1 MSTTSVEFGTASPTR
16 RGAAAKVL
24 FALVVL
30 AAVAGYGLY
39 LYRTRA
45 TNDAP
50 AGRPDPVLVKLAALE
65 SRMDRSATIEADLQ
79 RGLADLQRKLEIL
92 IQSASAIGADTSALR
107 ERAERAPT
115 PQPAA
120 LPTKH
125 VRRAAAPKPAQPQAP
140 APQVDASRVLG
151 VDSWNGQPVVAVS
164 SGGKI
169 EFLRNGDVLGD
180 AMLQSADAGKQ
191 RATFAR
197 HRKPGAAASERL
209 AQPLNLEAAEVA
221 P

>member
-1 MSTTSVEFGTASPTR
+1 MSTPVEIGSGSAARRGTASK
-16 RGAAAKVL
+16 AL

-30 AAVAGYGLY
+30 VAVAGYGVY
-39 LYRTRA
+39 LYRTRL
-45 TNDAP
+45 TNDTP
-50 AGRPDPVLVKLAALE
+50 AGRPDPVLVKLSALE
-65 SRMDRSATIEADLQ
+65 SRMDRSAAIEADLQ

-92 IQSASAIGADTSALR
+92 IQSASNIGADTSALR
-107 ERAERAPT
+107 ERAEHPPA

-120 LPTKH
+120 LPTKS
-125 VRRAAAPKPAQPQAP
+125 VRRAAAPKPAQPSPP
-140 APQVDASRVLG
+140 APQADASRVLG

-164 SGGKI
+164 TGGRI

-180 AMLQSADAGKQ
+180 ATLQSADAGKQ

-197 HRKPGAAASERL
+197 HHKPGAAPAERVV
-209 AQPLNLEAAEVA
+209 QPLKLDDAEVS